1 MTDDAL
7 YYVDAPLPETPEP
20 SGEPRPWAKT
30 EVVGTPRPRVDGYER
45 LSGTA
50 VYPSDLVLPGMLYGA
65 ILRCPH
71 PHARVRSVDAAA
83 AEALPGVVA
92 VLTGASPEA
101 KDVRWGYGGGVTT
114 ALFDPVCRHEGE
126 AVAAVAAETPYQA
139 RDALAAI
146 RVDYEVLPFVADERD
161 ALSAGAPKVHES
173 GNRVGEPTA
182 YQRGDVAAGFA
193 AADVVVERSFR
204 TACELHTPLE
214 LHGCVAR
221 WDGDRLTLWESTQ
234 GVFSVQ
240 AGAARALGLPLAK
253 VRVIGHYMGGGFG
266 SKLQPGKYTVVAALL
281 ARKAARPV
289 KLFLSREETFLCSG
303 NRPPSNVTVKIGAKK
318 DGTLTAIEL
327 TGLGTGGAYPAGGT
341 SLLDW
346 LARDLYT
353 CSNVRT
359 ETTDVFI
366 NAGPARPMRAPG
378 HPQGAWAL
386 EQTMDELAERL
397 GMSPVDLRLGNVPR
411 VSQTRGGQPFTTT
424 GLAECIRE
432 GAKAF
437 GWEEAL
443 HGDRSRE
450 PARESGEGSVRRG
463 VGMAACLWI
472 GGAGGPPSTVLVKLF
487 ADGSVNLNMGASD
500 IGTGTKS
507 VMAMVVAEELG
518 VDPDAIQIENA
529 DTATT
534 QFATPSGGSKT
545 VPTESPT
552 VRRAALAVK
561 DELFRLAAEQL
572 GVPKRDLELRDGAL
586 VSKRDPTKT
595 VPVTGLEGLRR
606 QGVLVGVGYRGPN
619 PEGKVINPFGAQ
631 FCEVEVDTR
640 TGEVRILRFVA
651 AHDSGR
657 VLNRMTF
664 DNQVFGGITMG
675 IGLGA
680 TEERILDRGQ
690 TGKMVNA
697 NWHDYKLPT
706 MLDVPPVM
714 TSVPIDRP
722 DPEANVTGAKGLGE
736 PVTIPTAAAFANA
749 VFHATGVRVTDSPID
764 PPTLCR
770 LLAERSKEGATP

>member
-7 YYVDAPLPETPEP
+7 YYVDMPLPETQEP
-20 SGEPRPWAKT
+20 DGDPKPWPAT
-30 EVVGTPRPRVDGYER
+30 EVVGKPLPRVDGYER
-45 LSGTA
+45 VSGTA

-71 PHARVRSVDAAA
+71 PHARVRSVDTSA

-92 VLTGASPEA
+92 VLTGSSPEA
-101 KDVRWGYGGGVTT
+101 KNVTWRYGGGVST

-161 ALSAGAPKVHES
+161 ALTSDAPKVHES

-182 YQRGDVAAGFA
+182 YSRGDVAAGFA

-204 TACELHTPLE
+204 TAAELHTPLE

-234 GVFSVQ
+234 GVYSVQ

-266 SKLQPGKYTVVAALL
+266 SKLQPGKYTVIAALL
-281 ARKAARPV
+281 AKMAARPV
-289 KLFLSREETFLCSG
+289 KLFMSREETFLCIG

-318 DGTLTAIEL
+318 DGKLTAIEL
-327 TGLGTGGAYPAGGT
+327 TGLGTGGAYPSGGT

-353 CSNVRT
+353 CPNVRT

-386 EQTMDELAERL
+386 EQAMDELAGEL
-397 GMSPVDLRLGNVPR
+397 GMCGVELRLANIPQ
-411 VSQTRGGQPFTTT
+411 VSQARGGQPYTRT

-437 GWEEAL
+437 GWEKGWHL
-443 HGDRSRE
+443 DPGQG
-450 PARESGEGSVRRG
+450 PIRRG

-472 GGAGGPPSTVLVKLF
+472 GGAGGPPSTVLVKLY

-561 DELFRLAAEQL
+561 EELIRLAAEQL
-572 GVPKRDLELRDGAL
+572 DVPTRELELRGGAV
-586 VSKRDPTKT
+586 VSTRDASKT
-595 VPVTGLEGLRR
+595 VQVTALEGLRR

-640 TGEVRILRFVA
+640 TGEVRIVRFLA

-657 VLNRMTF
+657 VLNRLTF

-680 TEERILDRGQ
+680 TEQRILDRGQ

-706 MLDVPPVM
+706 MLDVPPSM
-714 TSVPIDRP
+714 TSTPIDRP
-722 DPEANVTGAKGLGE
+722 DSEANVTGAKGLGE

-749 VFHATGVRVTDSPID
+749 VHHATGVRVSESPID
-764 PPTLCR
+764 PLTLSR
-770 LLAERSKEGATP
+770 RLAERAEEGVTS